1 MEVKTCSKCQLVLS
15 IDKFQWRKECNKHR
29 NSCKSCTSRRNKEYL
44 LRTNYKPGENRLAK
58 KKEANAQTFKMC
70 SSCSINKPLSDYSY
84 RTDSKRY
91 RNQCKSCR
99 NEYVKHIKKE
109 DKHRLQA
116 NKRQRERRQTDPCF
130 LMNQRLRARLRK
142 VLISKNAK
150 RLEEPYK
157 LLGCSMNEFKQYIE
171 AQFTDD
177 MSWELRNFEL
187 DHKIPCAFFDLIDVD
202 EQRKCFHYTNF
213 QPLKSDANNLKR
225 DFILEEHMDYL
236 FSIMF

>member
-1 MEVKTCSKCQLVLS
+1 
-15 IDKFQWRKECNKHR
+15 
-29 NSCKSCTSRRNKEYL
+29 
-44 LRTNYKPGENRLAK
+44 
-58 KKEANAQTFKMC
+58 
-70 SSCSINKPLSDYSY
+70 
-84 RTDSKRY
+84 
-91 RNQCKSCR
+91 
-99 NEYVKHIKKE
+99 
-109 DKHRLQA
+109 
-116 NKRQRERRQTDPCF
+116 
-130 LMNQRLRARLRK
+130 
-142 VLISKNAK
+142 
-150 RLEEPYK
+150 
-157 LLGCSMNEFKQYIE
+157 MNEFKQYIE